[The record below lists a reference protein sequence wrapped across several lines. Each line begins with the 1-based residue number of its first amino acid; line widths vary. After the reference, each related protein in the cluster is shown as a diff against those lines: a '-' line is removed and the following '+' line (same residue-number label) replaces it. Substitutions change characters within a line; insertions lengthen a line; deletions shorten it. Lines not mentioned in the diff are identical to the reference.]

1 MQAPPTLRLCSP
13 QHKTTWDPALSSLY
27 FDALASMV
35 NEGVSFEGK
44 VALVTGCSK
53 GSIGIK
59 IVAALLTGGATVV
72 ATTSSFARSSTLD
85 YFRTVFEE
93 NGSKGSSLT
102 VLPFNQASRQDC
114 RSLVDWIYNVK
125 ALDLDIVVPF
135 AAISENGR
143 DIGNIDDRSELA
155 HRLMLT
161 NLTRLLGHVKAAK
174 GA

>member
-1 MQAPPTLRLCSP
+1 
-13 QHKTTWDPALSSLY
+13 
-27 FDALASMV
+27 
-35 NEGVSFEGK
+35 
-44 VALVTGCSK
+44 
-53 GSIGIK
+53 
-59 IVAALLTGGATVV
+59 
-72 ATTSSFARSSTLD
+72 
-85 YFRTVFEE
+85 
-93 NGSKGSSLT
+93 
-102 VLPFNQASRQDC
+102 LPFNQASRQDC
-114 RSLVDWIYNVK
+114 QSLVDWIYNVK